1 MMIDEYMLIKAIGKG
16 AFGEVY
22 LTTKQGSKQ
31 LFATKKV
38 PKIKADSPNV
48 RKYFLNELQILRE
61 VNHKYIIHFETMKH
75 TIHNY
80 YIITEFCNGG
90 GLYDC
95 LNKYKALYGTSF
107 PEEIVQHLMRQIV
120 EGVKY
125 LHSKRIIHRDLKLE
139 NILVNFENEMD
150 KNNLNM
156 LKSTVK
162 IIDFGFATH
171 LNSSNLTYSAI
182 GSPINMDPLLLKKLS
197 DKNGA
202 ANYIGYDEK
211 ADIWSLGTVCYEM
224 LIGEGV
230 FNAQNM
236 TDLIRKVEYGTYH
249 VPTNLSKEVVS
260 FLNGMLQYSAKNRLS
275 AEQLS
280 RHYFLTKNVRDFKK
294 IDLTKVSHKVDGNGL
309 NINIKRNQS
318 IWGIFREEDE
328 KTLIDIPG
336 NYLNDLKPIPEVSEE
351 NPFKKAND
359 NINTNILY
367 NNNILGNNNKTLINN
382 NNVLAKNNNNNNLV
396 YNNIL
401 NNNNLKEKEIDYNL
415 LSQQQKLYYQQN
427 LKNNNNKPYANYVY
441 NNTYTL
447 AGLNNNNVIYNNNY
461 DNGQQK
467 YYSTNLNGQ
476 VQIQSKKET
485 PLQSTTNVT
494 TINPIQNNQMIINQ
508 QYPQIQYVYTTQPQI
523 VTTVTNP
530 VIIQQGYYQQT
541 NSQEPIKINENQNIK
556 VNNPIII
563 SNQNSKNN
571 KLNSSKISEIS
582 TATTKTTPINT
593 NMKQY
598 TYYTYL
604 DQPVDNLQKQQINKY
619 PHILQLKEKH
629 NQQQQI
635 QSQNQ
640 MLKKAHTTKII
651 KLDDKQNQTLPM
663 TNAKIEKIN
672 TITYEDN
679 YKPNIKITKLG
690 QEKSQYNTYKYSQKQ
705 KNEYY
710 TTQTEKLPAQN
721 ESQNQTNKHKYI
733 SHTYNQKP
741 IKTMEYRQNIEQ
753 KDENLKYY
761 NKETYI
767 SSNLKKMNS
776 NNIINNTA
784 PNPSNYYEN
793 KNQYKYDYHH
803 AHQQN
808 ENQKKIRTD
817 KSPIETQL
825 GTNNNISKK
834 ITNNEK
840 KDYKIV
846 EEFDDTSKFKYNKY
860 LDSPINKKM
869 EQKKKENDSS
879 SEELDDLID
888 FKSDDELCPEP
899 ENTQENNYD
908 FNNKEDDNNNSFPM
922 EEPIIERPTIGVPPP
937 GTNPKEYNFEDDYSN
952 DVIFHTNKK
961 MKYDNYNGF

>member
-1 MMIDEYMLIKAIGKG
+1 MMIDEYKLIKAIGQG

-22 LTTKQGSKQ
+22 LTTKQGTKQ

-38 PKIKADSPNV
+38 PKIKADSPNA
-48 RKYFLNELQILRE
+48 RKYFINEIQILRE
-61 VNHKYIIHFETMKH
+61 INHKYLIHFETMKH

-197 DKNGA
+197 DKNGP

-211 ADIWSLGTVCYEM
+211 ADIWALGTVCYEM

-294 IDLTKVSHKVDGNGL
+294 IDLTKVSHKIDGNGL

-336 NYLNDLKPIPEVSEE
+336 NYLNDLKSIPEVTEE

-359 NINTNILY
+359 NISTNILY
-367 NNNILGNNNKTLINN
+367 NNILDNNKNLISISNNTL
-382 NNVLAKNNNNNNLV
+382 ANNNNNLV

-415 LSQQQKLYYQQN
+415 LSKQQLYYQIN
-427 LKNNNNKPYANYVY
+427 PKNNYNKSYANYDYNNPYTLGGINNNNI
-441 NNTYTL
+441 
-447 AGLNNNNVIYNNNY
+447 IYSNSY
-461 DNGQQK
+461 DKGQQK
-467 YYSTNLNGQ
+467 YYTTNLNGE
-476 VQIQSKKET
+476 VQIQTQVQSQTEI
-485 PLQSTTNVT
+485 PLQSKTNITTT
-494 TINPIQNNQMIINQ
+494 NPIQNNQILIDQ
-508 QYPQIQYVYTTQPQI
+508 QYPQTQYLYTTQPQI
-523 VTTVTNP
+523 ITSVENP

-541 NSQEPIKINENQNIK
+541 NSQAPIKNNENQIIK

-563 SNQNSKNN
+563 SNQNGKNN

-582 TATTKTTPINT
+582 NVTTKTIPIDT
-593 NMKQY
+593 NMTQY
-598 TYYTYL
+598 SYYTYL
-604 DQPVDNLQKQQINKY
+604 DPPVDNLQNQQQNQ
-619 PHILQLKEKH
+619 HVLQLKEKH
-629 NQQQQI
+629 NQQQLI

-640 MLKKAHTTKII
+640 MHEKRHKTKII
-651 KLDDKQNQTLPM
+651 KLDDKQYHTLPM
-663 TNAKIEKIN
+663 TNTKIIKLN
-672 TITYEDN
+672 SSSYEYN
-679 YKPNIKITKLG
+679 YKPNIKIKKLG
-690 QEKSQYNTYKYSQKQ
+690 PEKSQYNTYIFPQKE

-710 TTQTEKLPAQN
+710 TIQNEQLPTQN
-721 ESQNQTNKHKYI
+721 ESQNQTNKHKYA
-733 SHTYNQKP
+733 SHTYSQKQ
-741 IKTMEYRQNIEQ
+741 IKNMEYKQNNEK
-753 KDENLKYY
+753 KDENSKYY
-761 NKETYI
+761 NKEKNI
-767 SSNLKKMNS
+767 SSNQKKMNS
-776 NNIINNTA
+776 NKIINNNTI
-784 PNPSNYYEN
+784 PSTSNYYEN
-793 KNQYKYDYHH
+793 KNQYKNDYHQVH
-803 AHQQN
+803 HKN
-808 ENQKKIRTD
+808 ENQKKIKTD
-817 KSPIETQL
+817 KSPIKIKQK
-825 GTNNNISKK
+825 TNRNISKK
-834 ITNNEK
+834 NTNNEK

-846 EEFDDTSKFKYNKY
+846 EEFDDTSKLKYNKY
-860 LDSPINKKM
+860 LDSPLNKKIDK
-869 EQKKKENDSS
+869 KKKEKGSS
-879 SEELDDLID
+879 SKELNNRID
-888 FKSDDELCPEP
+888 FKLDDKLCPEP
-899 ENTQENNYD
+899 ENTEENNFD
-908 FNNKEDDNNNSFPM
+908 FNNKDDDKNNSFPM
-922 EEPIIERPTIGVPPP
+922 EEPTIERPTIGVPPP

-961 MKYDNYNGF
+961 RKYDNNNNF